1 MWMRNMEERPEKS
14 QDSQL
19 PGQGHLGLLTE
30 MPLNPKLTG
39 TVTGCCPWKGHKLST
54 SEFPTC

>member
-1 MWMRNMEERPEKS
+1 MEERPEKS